1 MTPQELKAS
10 ILQLAIQG
18 KLVEQR
24 PEEGSG
30 GELLEKIAAEK
41 GLKGSKRSKG
51 CSRYIPSIPT
61 ISSISSIVPP
71 AATPFDI
78 PESWVWVR
86 LGEVVF
92 NHGQKKPTGDF
103 SYIDIGSIDNKNQR
117 LSDAETIVHPENAS
131 PRARKIV
138 QKGDVIYATVRPYLH
153 NVCVIDREFSREP
166 IASTGFAVMACADCL
181 DNKYL
186 FYFLLSP
193 DFDRYANSS
202 ENAKGVAY
210 PAISDKRLYD
220 ALIPLPPLAEQKRI
234 VAKLE
239 ELLPLIDRYEKAW
252 SKLEDFNKRFPG
264 DMQKSLLQMAI
275 QGKLVDQR
283 AEEGTGEELLWDIL
297 TQRRRDAECAEKK
310 LTRGRGARGGG
321 IAPSSHVSCPMST
334 HPSKNI
340 SALSAP
346 PREEIPDSEKPFDI
360 PESWVW
366 VRLEEVTDMLAGF
379 AFKSSDFKAKGKHRL
394 LRGIN
399 LAVGDVRWKDKD
411 TVYVDTVTDRMSEYR
426 LKKGDV
432 LIGLDRPWIT
442 DGTRVAVF
450 EDDMETYLVQRVLR
464 LREIGCLISA
474 YIALLLHSALLRD
487 SIGDK
492 TTGISVPHISPGQ
505 VGNLVIPLPPL
516 AEQKRIVA
524 KLEELLPLC
533 ERLK

>member
-24 PEEGSG
+24 PEEGTG
-30 GELLEKIAAEK
+30 GELLERIFAAKNAKDAKGAKKSSRAEAPRRGEK
-41 GLKGSKRSKG
+41 ADAALS
-51 CSRYIPSIPT
+51 CEEIPDSEK
-61 ISSISSIVPP
+61 
-71 AATPFDI
+71 PFDI

-92 NHGQKKPTGDF
+92 NHGQKKPVGDF
-103 SYIDIGSIDNKNQR
+103 SYIDIGSIDNKNQK
-117 LSDAETIVHPENAS
+117 LSNDETIVHAENAS

-181 DNKYL
+181 ENKYL

-220 ALIPLPPLAEQKRI
+220 ALMPLPPLAEQKRI
-234 VAKLE
+234 VAKIE
-239 ELLPLIDRYEKAW
+239 ELLPYIDRYEKAW
-252 SKLEDFNKRFPG
+252 SKLEDFNKRFPS

-275 QGKLVDQR
+275 QGKLVDQQP
-283 AEEGTGEELLWDIL
+283 EEGTGEELYRQI
-297 TQRRRDAECAEKK
+297 Q
-310 LTRGRGARGGG
+310 
-321 IAPSSHVSCPMST
+321 
-334 HPSKNI
+334 
-340 SALSAP
+340 
-346 PREEIPDSEKPFDI
+346 SEKQRLIKSGKIKKEKPLPEITSDEIPFDI
-360 PESWVW
+360 PESSKW
-366 VRLEEVTDMLAGF
+366 VRLGEIC
-379 AFKSSDFKAKGKHRL
+379 KSIADGDHQPPPQVPSGIPFLVISNVSKGTLDFSNTRFVPMAYFNSLSGERIPG
-394 LRGIN
+394 RGDI
-399 LAVGDVRWKDKD
+399 LF
-411 TVYVDTVTDRMSEYR
+411 TVTGSYGIPLKIDIDRS
-426 LKKGDV
+426 
-432 LIGLDRPWIT
+432 
-442 DGTRVAVF
+442 F
-450 EDDMETYLVQRVLR
+450 CFQRHM
-464 LREIGCLISA
+464 
-474 YIALLLHSALLRD
+474 ALLKLLTNREYLFYALMSPVVQKQCDNAATGTAQKTVGLNALR
-487 SIGDK
+487 
-492 TTGISVPHISPGQ
+492 
-505 VGNLVIPLPPL
+505 NLLIPLPPL